1 MEKNSTTPLPPRR
14 QGFTL
19 IEILIVVVILG
30 ILAAIVLP
38 QFSNASQVSRENVLK
53 DELRYMRTQIGVYS
67 AQHQDQPPGF
77 QNGSLAG
84 NVSSLFV
91 QQMTK
96 YTDIFGNLSSTSSSV
111 YQFGPYLSQMPANPV
126 TSVSTIEVMTGAGP
140 MTPDNSTAWLYNPT
154 TMEFVVNSTQ
164 SDSNGTPFF
173 QY

>member
-1 MEKNSTTPLPPRR
+1 VENHPTNSPPTLR

-19 IEILIVVVILG
+19 IEIMIVVVILG

-38 QFSNASQVSRENVLK
+38 QFSNASQQTRENTLK
-53 DELRYMRTQIGVYS
+53 DELRYMRTQLGVYS
-67 AQHQDQPPGF
+67 AQHYDQPPGF

-91 QQMTK
+91 QQMTQ
-96 YTDIFGNLSSTSSSV
+96 YSDALGNESSTMSSV

-126 TSVSTIEVMTGAGP
+126 TSISSIEVVTGIGA

-154 TMEFVVNSTQ
+154 TMAFMVNSTQ